1 MPAFFTSHAIK
12 SICYRKNKKNKNKKA
27 QNHTLKSLQ
36 LYVNKQNMSIL
47 NILFNTVFV
56 LSQLI
61 ITNACTYCSCSVGKY
76 AELGSGPAYYS
87 DCLDIYTANTA
98 SQNGA
103 YSINP
108 NGQGAFQVYCDFTH
122 TGGPWNVF
130 RKFNPPKPVHICCLS
145 NFTILPGTTITIT
158 FTVLIHGYI

>member
-1 MPAFFTSHAIK
+1 
-12 SICYRKNKKNKNKKA
+12 
-27 QNHTLKSLQ
+27 
-36 LYVNKQNMSIL
+36 MSIL

-130 RKFNPPKPVHICCLS
+130 RKFNPPKSCTYNVV
-145 NFTILPGTTITIT
+145 FRILPFYPGPQSHLLLLLNTWIYLKI
-158 FTVLIHGYI
+158 FIPKICISINVFKPE

>member
-1 MPAFFTSHAIK
+1 
-12 SICYRKNKKNKNKKA
+12 
-27 QNHTLKSLQ
+27 
-36 LYVNKQNMSIL
+36 MSIL

-98 SQNGA
+98 SNNGE
-103 YSINP
+103 YTINP
-108 NGQGAFQVYCDFTH
+108 NGLGAFQVYCDFTH

-130 RKFNPPKPVHICCLS
+130 RKFNLPKSCTYYVIFEFYH
-145 NFTILPGTTITIT
+145 FTRDHNHNY
-158 FTVLIHGYI
+158 FYCLIHGYI